1 MPDGSPMIL
10 CSVDFYPDSLEQL
23 WMRDG
28 DVLDSSYSNKTFNGF
43 FNQQSTILSTILST
57 RAGFNRG
64 SGSGIHHLCGFDS
77 RFDHC
82 RRVNIKD
89 TGTYTCT
96 VRRIAK
102 PPQMDLGVERVQVIV
117 RPILS
122 LSCVKRPDGSPMI
135 LCSVDFYP
143 DSLEQLWI
151 TDGDVLNSSYSNK
164 SFDGSFKQQSYLILP
179 PQTLNDTIYSCWV
192 NHSSL
197 NKPLVANLS
206 SFVCYENGGIAV
218 TVTVVFVML
227 TVVLTIFLITPV
239 ICRHYI
245 PPNVSV
251 SHEGA
256 LGEFPT
262 IVCRS
267 EGFYPSALEQMWMR
281 NGEFQNASLTYSINK
296 TNPDGSF
303 TLHSFLNTSDCVN
316 YSCWVNHSTLSQP
329 TILTLTPADCYENR
343 DWYKE
348 NGWIVFVTSA
358 LFFLTIL
365 IIMIV
370 CECSIDII
378 KV

>member
-1 MPDGSPMIL
+1 MCFSLICCGWMLLSLVFAFDDVAANRATAFFVDHGQSAKIRCNYNQTNDMEIITVVLQTLNHTL
-10 CSVDFYPDSLEQL
+10 CYVRL
-23 WMRDG
+23 
-28 DVLDSSYSNKTFNGF
+28 SSRKT
-43 FNQQSTILSTILST
+43 NQQNCKDHIKFIWIPKTEEIS
-57 RAGFNRG
+57 
-64 SGSGIHHLCGFDS
+64 FDLL
-77 RFDHC
+77 
-82 RRVNIKD
+82 NLQIKD

-239 ICRHYI
+239 ICRHYRRGRQQ
-245 PPNVSV
+245 SV
-251 SHEGA
+251 SPVGVCVTPEPVLHEH
-256 LGEFPT
+256 L
-262 IVCRS
+262 
-267 EGFYPSALEQMWMR
+267 
-281 NGEFQNASLTYSINK
+281 LTEILY
-296 TNPDGSF
+296 
-303 TLHSFLNTSDCVN
+303 
-316 YSCWVNHSTLSQP
+316 STLGDHHPVPCS
-329 TILTLTPADCYENR
+329 PAHAHLHN
-343 DWYKE
+343 KH
-348 NGWIVFVTSA
+348 
-358 LFFLTIL
+358 
-365 IIMIV
+365 
-370 CECSIDII
+370 
-378 KV
+378 